1 MADSP
6 ALDSFLDKWRQ
17 RWPEWSLA
25 SVFVAPTQ
33 REVAVAWFALL
44 QEFENVLNISGDPL
58 PADAKLAWWGEELR
72 DWSRHRSRHPLGRV
86 LEPCKAPWA
95 ALAETL
101 PRLVEARGM
110 AADGGHALALL
121 QPLGEAIAAVE
132 QALFGAA
139 ADARVVNVASVQ
151 LLASRWLEGEHAGA
165 SELAAAKALLAQ
177 WSSSRVGGRPRRLW
191 SAFARARLARF
202 VAAGKPTPL
211 PSPMRLLWTA
221 WWAAAGAR

>member
-25 SVFVAPTQ
+25 AVFVPPAQ

-72 DWSRHRSRHPLGRV
+72 DWSRQRSRHPLGRV

-95 ALAETL
+95 ELAETL
-101 PRLVEARGM
+101 PRLIEARGA
-110 AADGGHALALL
+110 AADGLHALDLL
-121 QPLGEAIAAVE
+121 QPVGATIAAVE
-132 QALFGAA
+132 QSLFGGDPDPRVTRAA
-139 ADARVVNVASVQ
+139 AAQ
-151 LLASRWLEGEHAGA
+151 LLASRWLEGGHTGEPDAI
-165 SELAAAKALLAQ
+165 AAKTVLAQ
-177 WSSSRVGGRPRRLW
+177 WPSARVGSRPRRLW
-191 SAFARARLARF
+191 SSFARSRLARF
-202 VAAGKPTPL
+202 VAAGKPMPL

-221 WWAAAGAR
+221 WWAAAGR